1 MAGRLVTLALAAFL
15 ALTGVARADVFS
27 LQHSHD
33 GIVDADASGDV
44 TFPDAGGAV
53 VNITVTDRAQDGWCG
68 DAWVTTNL
76 NDETKYQACNVA
88 TSKSSTLTIP
98 GGTRCNVTFVN
109 IQVGRV
115 DPSNGDKTELGAVQR
130 IVNPCPPVAPPPP
143 PPPVGAHVK
152 YTFSANHRYTV
163 NTGLSVSNVP
173 AGATVTLRC
182 SRGCPRSRGV
192 AVHGGSANVH
202 RLLRH
207 RKLRP
212 GTALEL
218 RVTAPGMIGTVWDFK
233 VRRGVLPRFTTRC
246 LAPGAGAPTRC

>member
-1 MAGRLVTLALAAFL
+1 MAGRLVTLALGAFL

-44 TFPDAGGAV
+44 TFPDGGGAV

-76 NDETKYQACNVA
+76 NNETKYQVCNVA
-88 TSKSSTLTIP
+88 TSRSYTLNVP
-98 GGTRCNVTFVN
+98 GGARCNVTFVN

-115 DPSNGDKTELGAVQR
+115 DPSNGNKTELGPAQR
-130 IVNPCPPVAPPPP
+130 IANPCPPVAPPPP
-143 PPPVGAHVK
+143 PPPVGAKVK
-152 YTFSANHRYTV
+152 YTFSANRHYTV
-163 NTGLSVSNVP
+163 TTGLSVSFVP
-173 AGATVTLRC
+173 AGATVALHC
-182 SRGCPRSRGV
+182 SHGCPHLRRV
-192 AVHGGSANVH
+192 AVHNGRANVY

-207 RKLRP
+207 RRLRP
-212 GTALEL
+212 GTTLQVG
-218 RVTAPGMIGTVWDFK
+218 VTAPGMVGTVWSFK

-246 LAPGAGAPTRC
+246 LAPGAGTPSRC